1 MTVAITVDT
10 MVLMGYFKLRRS
22 QPDLERPFTM
32 PGHPL
37 LPAITIA
44 LYIGILA
51 ILIWTQWQLAL
62 GAGAMI
68 GTILLAGW
76 ITTRRAT
83 GAAADTTHGR

>member
-1 MTVAITVDT
+1 
-10 MVLMGYFKLRRS
+10 
-22 QPDLERPFTM
+22 M

-68 GTILLAGW
+68 GAILLAGW
-76 ITTRRAT
+76 MTTRRAT
-83 GAAADTTHGR
+83 GAGDDTTRGR